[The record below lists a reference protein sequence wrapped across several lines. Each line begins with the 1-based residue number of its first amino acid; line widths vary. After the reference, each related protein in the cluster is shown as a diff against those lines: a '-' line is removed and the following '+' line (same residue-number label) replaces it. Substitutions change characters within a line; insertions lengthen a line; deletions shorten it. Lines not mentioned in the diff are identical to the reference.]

1 MQPIEFRLICLVVM
15 IFCLEDGVMKM
26 ISSAGHSINALLMI
40 VASSVYIIVISKDIL
55 SRN

>member
-15 IFCLEDGVMKM
+15 IICLEDGVMKM